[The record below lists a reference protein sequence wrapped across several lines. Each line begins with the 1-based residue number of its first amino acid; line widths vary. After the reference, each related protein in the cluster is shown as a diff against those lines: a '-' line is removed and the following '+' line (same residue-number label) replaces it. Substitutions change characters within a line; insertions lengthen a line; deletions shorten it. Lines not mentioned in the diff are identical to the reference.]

1 MLYSV
6 HQTLNFISIKVYIGC
21 KPRIFLILKN
31 QKFSIYR
38 MKNVKDVESITKTT
52 LANGLRIITE
62 KIDSVKS
69 ISVGIW
75 VKTGSRNEE
84 KELAGIT
91 HFIEHM
97 LFKGT
102 EKRSAFEI
110 AQSMESVGGY
120 LNAFTSSEYTCYYAR
135 CVDEQLSRALD
146 VLSDMVLNPSFPE
159 EEIEKEKKVVIEEM
173 KMYRDSPDDYLFE
186 AFTTKIFE
194 DHALGRPILGYEN
207 TVSAFNRQNLYNYM
221 SDRYRSDNLLI
232 AIAGNVDHDEVV
244 HVVSSYFEHLP
255 SEKTYNK
262 AQPLEELIPRK
273 LALTKPIEQTH
284 YILGRRGIHFDHKHK
299 YLLLLANTILGGG
312 MSSRLH
318 QNVREKYG
326 YCYSIQSFNQSYS
339 DSGIWGVYVGTD
351 KEYVEH
357 VHDLVVAELDKLRTE
372 VIPKKEFLEAKA
384 QLKGKLL
391 LSQEN
396 TSNRMMRLAKS
407 ELYFDRF
414 ITLDELE
421 KNIEEV
427 TEDTVLEFAKDF
439 FDQKYFMEAVL
450 TPEG

>member
-1 MLYSV
+1 MENLKEIDSV
-6 HQTLNFISIKVYIGC
+6 TKSTLG
-21 KPRIFLILKN
+21 
-31 QKFSIYR
+31 
-38 MKNVKDVESITKTT
+38 
-52 LANGLRIITE
+52 NGLRIVTE
-62 KIDSVKS
+62 RIDSVKS

-75 VKTGSRNEE
+75 VKTGSRNEK
-84 KELAGIT
+84 KELAGVT
-91 HFIEHM
+91 HFLEHM

-102 EKRSAFEI
+102 EKRTAFEI

-135 CVDEQLSRALD
+135 CVDEQLGRALD

-159 EEIEKEKKVVIEEM
+159 EEVEKEKKVVIEEM

-186 AFTTKIFE
+186 AFTTKMFQ
-194 DHALGRPILGYEN
+194 DHALGRPVLGFED
-207 TVSAFNRQNLYNYM
+207 TVSAFTRQDLYDYM
-221 SDRYRSDNLLI
+221 SDRYRPDNLLV
-232 AIAGNVDHDEVV
+232 AVAGNVDHDEVV
-244 HVVSSYFEHLP
+244 QLVSSYFEDKPPL
-255 SEKTYNK
+255 KTTHE
-262 AQPLEELIPRK
+262 AQPLGVFNPEK

-284 YILGRRGIHFDHKHK
+284 YILGRRGMHFDHEKK
-299 YLLLLANTILGGG
+299 YQLLLANTVLGGG

-351 KEYVEH
+351 KDYVDH
-357 VHDLVVAELDKLRTE
+357 VHELVVTELDKIRTE
-372 VIPKKEFLEAKA
+372 LIPDQEFSEAKS

-407 ELYFDRF
+407 ELYFERF
-414 ITLDELE
+414 VTLDELE
-421 KNIEEV
+421 EHIDKVTAEEV
-427 TEDTVLEFAKDF
+427 LQFSNDF

-450 TPEG
+450 TPED